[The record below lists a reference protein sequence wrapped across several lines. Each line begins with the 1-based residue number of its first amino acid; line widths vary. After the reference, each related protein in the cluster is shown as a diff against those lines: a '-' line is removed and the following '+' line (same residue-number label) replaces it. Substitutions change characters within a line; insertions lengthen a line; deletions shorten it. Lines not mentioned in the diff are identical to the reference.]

1 MSRPAE
7 YSFKVQIQEYAEWI
21 FLNKKKLILFNL
33 ILLLLTV
40 GVILFWPRQYRSE
53 AKIWI
58 KIGRENSHL
67 DPTAATGETIS
78 IQENDREDEIK
89 SVLDILASR
98 GVVTDVV
105 DTLGPLVVLGRE
117 PLPGEEVIKS
127 NFVAQT
133 VKGLVGS
140 LTGVLKSIDPVSDR
154 EEAVQKILESVL
166 VRAEEKSNVVSI
178 VYDTKNPKLAQAVV
192 NELVDQY
199 TKAHGRI
206 HSTAGS
212 RPFFEEQLKSLS
224 GLVADASEALR
235 AEKDRIGLAS
245 INGQRMMLENQM
257 MQAQAAKMNQIRNIA
272 QSEASITKLE
282 KQIEDEP
289 DSIKTLERAVPNT
302 GRDMIRDQLF
312 ALQVRRMELGAKLE
326 EDHPLLEAIRQQE
339 ADAER
344 ELKNTAEE
352 NRTEVTRS
360 INDIR
365 QQLLLS
371 LATAESRLVGQ
382 RASLDAIEKQE
393 ATIAKEIVML
403 NKDGIEIKR
412 LETEVEL
419 AATNYRNY
427 AVSLEDARMSEAL
440 DQSAFS
446 NISVAQPATLVEDPV
461 SPSKVL
467 VAALGLFGMITGSI
481 MIVVCSKILSGP
493 ALLPEEVSE
502 AAEAPVLVENTDQ
515 RKHCEVLT

>member
-1 MSRPAE
+1 MIRPAE
-7 YSFKVQIQEYAEWI
+7 YPFKAQIQEYVEWI
-21 FLNKKKLILFNL
+21 FRNKYKLFLLNL
-33 ILLLLTV
+33 ILLVLTV

-78 IQENDREDEIK
+78 IQETDREDEIK

-98 GVVTDVV
+98 GVVADVV
-105 DTLGPLVVLGRE
+105 DEIGPQVVLGSE
-117 PLPGEEVIKS
+117 PLPGEEAIES
-127 NFVAQT
+127 NNVAKT
-133 VKGLVGS
+133 LKGLVGGAI
-140 LTGVLKSIDPVSDR
+140 GVLKSIDPVSDR
-154 EEAVQKILESVL
+154 EEAVQKILDSVV
-166 VRAEEKSNVVSI
+166 VRAEQKSNVVSI

-192 NELVDQY
+192 NELVEQY

-212 RPFFEEQLKSLS
+212 RPFFEEQLKNLS
-224 GLVADASEALR
+224 GLVADTSEALR

-245 INGQRMMLENQM
+245 IDGQRMMLENQM

-272 QSEASITKLE
+272 QSEASITKL
-282 KQIEDEP
+282 KKMIEDEP

-312 ALQVRRMELGAKLE
+312 GLQVRRMELEAKLE

-360 INDIR
+360 INDVR

-393 ATIAKEIVML
+393 FAIANEITML
-403 NKDGIEIKR
+403 NKDDIEIKR

-440 DQSAFS
+440 EQSAFS
-446 NISVAQPATLVEDPV
+446 NISVAMPATLVEDPV

-467 VAALGLFGMITGSI
+467 VAALGLFGMIVGSI
-481 MIVVCSKILSGP
+481 MIVVSSKILSGP

-502 AAEAPVLVENTDQ
+502 AAEAPVLVEVPDHP
-515 RKHCEVLT
+515 KYSEVLR

>member
-1 MSRPAE
+1 MTRPTE
-7 YSFKVQIQEYAEWI
+7 YLFKAQIQEYVEWI
-21 FLNKKKLILFNL
+21 FLNKKKLIRYNL
-33 ILLLLTV
+33 ILFLLTV

-53 AKIWI
+53 AKIWL
-58 KIGRENSHL
+58 KLGRENSHL

-117 PLPGEEVIKS
+117 PLPGEEATES
-127 NFVAQT
+127 NFVVQT
-133 VKGLVGS
+133 VKGLVGG
-140 LTGVLKSIDPVSDR
+140 LTGVLKNIDPVSDR
-154 EEAVQKILESVL
+154 EEAVKEILDNVV
-166 VRAEEKSNVVSI
+166 VRAEQKSNVVSI
-178 VYDTKNPKLAQAVV
+178 VYDTKNPKLAQAIV

-199 TKAHGRI
+199 RKSHGRI

-212 RPFFEEQLKSLS
+212 RPFFEEQLENLS
-224 GLVADASEALR
+224 RLVADSSEALR

-245 INGQRMMLENQM
+245 IEGQRMMLENQM
-257 MQAQAAKMNQIRNIA
+257 MQAQAAKMNQVRNIA
-272 QSEASITKLE
+272 QSEASVTKL
-282 KQIEDEP
+282 KKLIEDEP

-312 ALQVRRMELGAKLE
+312 ALQVRRMELEAKLE
-326 EDHPLLEAIRQQE
+326 KDHPSLEAIREQE

-360 INDIR
+360 INDVR

-382 RASLDAIEKQE
+382 RASLDAIKKQE
-393 ATIAKEIVML
+393 VAIANQIIML
-403 NKDGIEIKR
+403 NKDDIEIKR
-412 LETEVEL
+412 LETDVEL
-419 AATNYRNY
+419 AATTYRNY

-467 VAALGLFGMITGSI
+467 VAALGLFGMLVGSV
-481 MIVVCSKILSGP
+481 MIVVSSKILSGP

-502 AAEAPVLVENTDQ
+502 AVEAPVLVEVPDLPKY
-515 RKHCEVLT
+515 REVLR